1 MGKEIFMSGNID
13 IQKISFI
20 AIRLLFFLDIEK
32 VLVANKIPFGKKAIS
47 TLLVSCMIIIK

>member
-1 MGKEIFMSGNID
+1 MGKEILTFGNID

-32 VLVANKIPFGKKAIS
+32 VLVANKISFGKKPIS
-47 TLLVSCMIIIK
+47 TLLVTCTIIIK

>member
-47 TLLVSCMIIIK
+47 TLLVSCTIIIK

>member
-1 MGKEIFMSGNID
+1 MGKEILTFGNID

-32 VLVANKIPFGKKAIS
+32 VLVANKISLGKKPIS
-47 TLLVSCMIIIK
+47 TLLITCTIIIK